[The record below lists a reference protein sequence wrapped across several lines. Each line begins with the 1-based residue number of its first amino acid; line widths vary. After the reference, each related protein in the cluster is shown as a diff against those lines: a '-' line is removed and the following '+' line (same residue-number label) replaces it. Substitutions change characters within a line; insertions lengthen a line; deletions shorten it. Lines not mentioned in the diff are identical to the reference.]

1 MRIMFYYPPASPSI
15 LSYDTKILQ
24 FSQKHFQQ
32 KKDLSKYPARKCE
45 CKNKLKEQGG
55 EQETGKIKL
64 REQCNIKHA
73 QTADICMVKRF

>member
-1 MRIMFYYPPASPSI
+1 MKKNTKKKTRETCKVDKNTQMRIMFYYPPASPSI

-55 EQETGKIKL
+55 EQETGKS
-64 REQCNIKHA
+64 
-73 QTADICMVKRF
+73 

>member
-1 MRIMFYYPPASPSI
+1 MIVANKPYTNQLYLQKSTWFLFTSVYYD
-15 LSYDTKILQ
+15 DTKILQ

-55 EQETGKIKL
+55 EQEKGKS
-64 REQCNIKHA
+64 
-73 QTADICMVKRF
+73 